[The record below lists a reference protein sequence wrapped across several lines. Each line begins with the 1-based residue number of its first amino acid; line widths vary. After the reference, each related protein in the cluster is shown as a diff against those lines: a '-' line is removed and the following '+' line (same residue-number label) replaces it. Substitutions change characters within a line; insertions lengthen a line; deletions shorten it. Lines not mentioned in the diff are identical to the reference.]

1 MGEANKYADFA
12 YQNNLVAI
20 GWNEIE
26 KNLGNYKNLSKKEF
40 FKEFD
45 PCVSKAYENRSKNTH
60 SAIIGQLFR
69 FLSLIEVGDVVL
81 VPKTQEGKIYVGIID
96 SEYLYQEEVSNE
108 FNYKH
113 RRKVKWVKIVDISE
127 ISQNLRNSLGAMMTV
142 FSISSHAQEI
152 ESLLAENGIRKDDIE
167 NLEDFGLESHLED
180 FVIKNWDKLSLNK
193 EYSILHEDNEIIG
206 QQYVTPIGR
215 VDILAKS
222 KNQKEW
228 LVIELKKGKSS
239 DHVVGQ
245 ILRYIAWIRENEAA
259 PNEKVKGLIIARE
272 QDEKL
277 KYSLKATENVEFMT
291 YSVNFKLNKN
301 I

>member
-1 MGEANKYADFA
+1 
-12 YQNNLVAI
+12 
-20 GWNEIE
+20 
-26 KNLGNYKNLSKKEF
+26 
-40 FKEFD
+40 
-45 PCVSKAYENRSKNTH
+45 VSKAYENRSKNTH